1 MEKFKVIII
10 DDEISA
16 RTTIKEMLKML
27 YPRQTEI
34 VAEAANY
41 EEGAKKLIECDA
53 DILFL
58 DISLKGTKNGFD
70 ILDSLDGSLQLRPI
84 FISGN
89 PFYARQAFRYDA
101 VDFLV
106 KPITVDALQ
115 LAVDRALKNKLT
127 LSLRQLTRV
136 LQSVNKTPET
146 GEKIVVTNKD
156 GCHLV
161 PLDDILYLA
170 ADGSYSNIHLTENRI
185 IRMSKNMKFIEHL
198 IQEAKLKNSPFLKV
212 HKSFTINR
220 RHVLKHIRNM
230 RIVIMS
236 DNTEIPVTLSYK
248 EMVQFLGKGPIQQA

>member
-16 RTTIKEMLKML
+16 RTNIKEMLRVL
-27 YPRQTEI
+27 YPRQSEI

-41 EEGAKKLIECDA
+41 EEGAKKLIEHDA

-106 KPITVDALQ
+106 KPIPPESLQ
-115 LAVDRALKNKLT
+115 LAVDRALKSKLT
-127 LSLRQLTRV
+127 LSLRQLTHV
-136 LQSVNKTPET
+136 LQNISKSPET
-146 GEKIVVTNKD
+146 GEKIILTNKS
-156 GCHLV
+156 GCHLISV
-161 PLDDILYLA
+161 DEIVYIA
-170 ADGSYSNIHLTENRI
+170 AEGSYSTVYLTGGRYI
-185 IRMSKNMKFIEHL
+185 KLSKNMKFIEHL
-198 IQEAKLKNSPFLKV
+198 IQEAKPQGNTFIRV
-212 HKSFTINR
+212 HKSYTINK
-220 RHVLKHIRNM
+220 RHVLKHVRNM
-230 RIVIMS
+230 KLIIMS
-236 DNTEIPVTLSYK
+236 DGQEIPVTISYRDILHS
-248 EMVQFLGKGPIQQA
+248 LGK